1 MMSGASFADAAT
13 HRCGVMARIAGWTPD
28 IFWNA
33 TPAEA
38 AMVLGG
44 WRAEGGGDAAPP
56 PDAALRARLME
67 LFPDG

>member
-1 MMSGASFADAAT
+1 MEFGAAAVRLAGT
-13 HRCGVMARIAGWTPD
+13 LARLAGWTPEL
-28 IFWNA
+28 FWNA

-38 AMVLGG
+38 AMVLAG
-44 WRAEGGGDAAPP
+44 WREEGGGDAAPP